1 MGFPDFFVQRR
12 PRDRQQLRFFPA
24 GSTFFSR
31 KLEVELD
38 MSALIA
44 AATLVIALIW
54 NLSNISVY
62 LVLSCL
68 FDRTNLGAFE
78 ML

>member
-12 PRDRQQLRFFPA
+12 PRDRQQLRFFPLVLL
-24 GSTFFSR
+24 FSR

-54 NLSNISVY
+54 NLSNTSVY